1 MGNIGN
7 LITKVILL
15 AAFFLVLMPVG
26 LTLRLFGI
34 DYMKRKRRAEAQ
46 SYWESVD

>member
-1 MGNIGN
+1 MGKIGN

-34 DYMKRKRRAEAQ
+34 DYMKRKRRAKAQ